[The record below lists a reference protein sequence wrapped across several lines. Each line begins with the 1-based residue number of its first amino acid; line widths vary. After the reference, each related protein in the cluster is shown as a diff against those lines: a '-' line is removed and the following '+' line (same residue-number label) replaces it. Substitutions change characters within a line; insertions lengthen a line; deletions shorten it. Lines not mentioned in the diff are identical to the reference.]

1 MSAHAPH
8 DPALDLAEHVF
19 DLAVTLNRV
28 AAQAHG
34 AAKARAVPCPF
45 CIAGYT
51 GGGVLDSSGVEHG
64 LRLCRECNGTTTV
77 WIPAE

>member
-8 DPALDLAEHVF
+8 DPALDLASLVHEQ
-19 DLAVTLNRV
+19 AQTLNRV

-34 AAKARAVPCPF
+34 APKARAVPCPF

-64 LRLCRECNGTTTV
+64 LQLCRDCNGTTTM
-77 WIPAE
+77 WIPAK